1 MLSTVPLH
9 AKCTRALTFQNWW
22 QAALQQLSAQ
32 VQAEAHTNTQEEE
45 RIALLMDQCVLG
57 MQAPVQGIL
66 HLCQTTESQVTHLD
80 QALATRRDAAAGV
93 DSRDDIN
100 WGQFVNDTQK
110 KYSEIKGWMEEL
122 ATRDGDLQGFLDT
135 ACRSKRDMTSVLV
148 RRLQRVAGL
157 QGRLLGCKKQ
167 ATALLSAA
175 KSERSRRLTQVEMV
189 LGLAGTYDNWRLE
202 VHHRNCFY
210 EALLTQAE
218 MVSAWVQAVVDKE
231 EERRMEFLERMQ
243 AVLPQALLQLLNERP
258 LSRGGGS
265 GHAARAPRMEVHVS
279 ARAKRLPIVNPPQ
292 GALDAASLLVPLV
305 AQAHDQDT
313 PARSPPAA
321 RYAASDAEP
330 SADRI
335 AALEAHVANLER
347 ELEEK
352 ERLWQ
357 KANEGKADLE
367 VRLHLALERLALQQS
382 RCEAAVQGL
391 SKISTSIGVTA
402 VTGAG
407 SSSSSEAG
415 GRGRGRRS
423 NRASGDAE
431 GTPLSAPAHPL
442 LEMHNLDAIVAAVQR
457 LALHGGGVATVVRG
471 GECRGEGG
479 DEAQGVDLGPAGGG
493 SRKDDKAEKGLEQYD
508 KGEWGLEQDDKGE
521 RGLEQDLVRT
531 TAELDKT
538 KSLFSKAMLN
548 SAALEMDIKKLQEH
562 ARSDKTKRQRLMGAL
577 VKIASLVGA
586 PPPVSIS
593 PAVLPILPRS
603 TSGESSRESHR
614 LSGEGFFALTSNA
627 LVTCSSPA
635 SPALSAAGGAMSAQR
650 EHILLSDERAHSAM
664 SAAGGGM
671 SAVERRNS
679 SRHAA
684 ALEDNPEA
692 LEMLVA
698 AVSAAVGDAENP
710 KISLSRFSEGQVAL
724 FMPCGEDILDMHG
737 CTLYVAFNVNCPR
750 HFLHPSSLRDF
761 LAQDPVCVCVCER
774 ERVRDP
780 ASRADAGATWQHG
793 YRNATCYCLGY
804 IHTYIQYVYTY
815 IHTYVYI

>member
-1 MLSTVPLH
+1 M
-9 AKCTRALTFQNWW
+9 TFENLW

-45 RIALLMDQCVLG
+45 RIALLMDQCVLS
-57 MQAPVQGIL
+57 MQAPVQGIV

-110 KYSEIKGWMEEL
+110 RYSEIKGWMEEL
-122 ATRDGDLQGFLDT
+122 ATKDGDLQGFLDT
-135 ACRSKRDMTSVLV
+135 SCRSKRDMTAVLV

-189 LGLAGTYDNWRLE
+189 LGLANTYDIWRLE

-210 EALLTQAE
+210 EALLAQAE

-258 LSRGGGS
+258 LSRAGGI

-367 VRLHLALERLALQQS
+367 VRLHLALERLAIQQS

-423 NRASGDAE
+423 IRASGDPE
-431 GTPLSAPAHPL
+431 GTPHSAPAHPL

-457 LALHGGGVATVVRG
+457 LALQHGGGGVVRG
-471 GECRGEGG
+471 DECRGEGG
-479 DEAQGVDLGPAGGG
+479 DDAQGVDLGPAGGG
-493 SRKDDKAEKGLEQYD
+493 SRKDDKAERGLEQYE

-521 RGLEQDLVRT
+521 RGLGQDLVRT

-538 KSLFSKAMLN
+538 KNLFSKAMLN

-577 VKIASLVGA
+577 VKIANLVGA
-586 PPPVSIS
+586 PAPVSIS

-603 TSGESSRESHR
+603 NSGESRESHR
-614 LSGEGFFALTSNA
+614 LSGEGFALTSNA

-635 SPALSAAGGAMSAQR
+635 SAALSAAGAMSAQR

-698 AVSAAVGDAENP
+698 AVSEAVGDAENP

-761 LAQDPVCVCVCER
+761 LAQDPVCVCV
-774 ERVRDP
+774 
-780 ASRADAGATWQHG
+780 
-793 YRNATCYCLGY
+793 
-804 IHTYIQYVYTY
+804 
-815 IHTYVYI
+815 